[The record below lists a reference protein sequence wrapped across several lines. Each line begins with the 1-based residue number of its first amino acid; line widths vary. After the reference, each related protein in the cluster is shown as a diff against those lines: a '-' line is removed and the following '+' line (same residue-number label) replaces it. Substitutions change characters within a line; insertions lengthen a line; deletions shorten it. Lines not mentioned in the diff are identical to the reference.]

1 MIHLLVGLIALC
13 LGAWGIISW
22 WSFFGQC
29 LRGFIPIML
38 VLLGLAA
45 IGAGFRKLMD
55 ETEDEDAEET
65 SADGPDLH
73 RTPDLRGQTG
83 VGS

>member
-1 MIHLLVGLIALC
+1 MIHLLVGLVALC

-22 WSFFGQC
+22 WNYFGEC

-45 IGAGFRKLMD
+45 IGAGLRKLTG
-55 ETEDEDAEET
+55 ESEGGDAREPG
-65 SADGPDLH
+65 AD
-73 RTPDLRGQTG
+73 TPGHQR
-83 VGS
+83 

>member
-22 WSFFGQC
+22 WEFFGEM
-29 LRGFIPIML
+29 LRGLIPILL

-45 IGAGFRKLMD
+45 IGAGFRKLMGESEGGDAD
-55 ETEDEDAEET
+55 ESNVD
-65 SADGPDLH
+65 
-73 RTPDLRGQTG
+73 TPDRAQTSDSKG
-83 VGS
+83 

>member
-1 MIHLLVGLIALC
+1 MIHLLVGMVALC

-22 WSFFGQC
+22 WNFFGEC

-45 IGAGFRKLMD
+45 IGAGLRKLMG
-55 ETEDEDAEET
+55 ESEDEDEEEQ
-65 SADGPDLH
+65 SAD
-73 RTPDLRGQTG
+73 TPVHQG
-83 VGS
+83 

>member
-22 WSFFGQC
+22 WEFFGET
-29 LRGFIPIML
+29 LRGAVPIML

-45 IGAGFRKLMD
+45 IGAGFRKMVGESEDDD
-55 ETEDEDAEET
+55 EEEALT
-65 SADGPDLH
+65 NAPDSNQ
-73 RTPDLRGQTG
+73 TPDQ
-83 VGS
+83 

>member
-22 WSFFGQC
+22 WEFFGET
-29 LRGFIPIML
+29 LRGAVPIML

-45 IGAGFRKLMD
+45 IGAGFRKLVG
-55 ETEDEDAEET
+55 ESEDDDAEEAIT
-65 SADGPDLH
+65 NAPDLQK
-73 RTPDLRGQTG
+73 TPDP
-83 VGS
+83 